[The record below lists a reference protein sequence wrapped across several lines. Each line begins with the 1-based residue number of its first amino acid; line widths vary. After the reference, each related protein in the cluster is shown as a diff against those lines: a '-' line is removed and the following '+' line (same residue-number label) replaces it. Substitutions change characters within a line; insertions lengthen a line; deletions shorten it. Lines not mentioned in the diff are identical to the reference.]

1 MAACCPICN
10 GLQVNETTNTAPEAT
25 EDPEEIRLQ
34 SFELDVSLREWHD
47 SVERGCTTCGLIWRA
62 LLEFDGEQVV
72 SLLKSSIADKSNTGN
87 INTDQED
94 EEDESFEPGLQL
106 RARAGSPLTLAVY
119 GPERGDVYPKLEFY
133 TSCVKTPTQGGS
145 TTFPAIGISED
156 VASTLTLKRC
166 LELCGKWLRSC
177 EQGHSNCMTGISK
190 GLPTRVLDL
199 GDPQGP
205 VSIRLYEPPS
215 GSSARYIALSY
226 CWGQVGNLT
235 TTKSTVAARKAEIPW
250 ALLSNTFRDAVL
262 VARGLMVRYLWIDA
276 LCIVQDSP
284 SDWEFEAS
292 RMANVYENAYL
303 TIATDAARDPT
314 WGILRARESL
324 EPLSVLTRMKNKTTS
339 SLKKRDQRVLH
350 LTDDIYV
357 RRPLDH
363 VDIVMAHVLH
373 DVTFPL
379 LARAWTLQERL
390 LARRTLH
397 FSPFELVWECKE
409 TVFCECQGIF
419 RDSEGLQGNISPKIA
434 YERAGRVDRHEGGR
448 EAQVTNIAKM
458 WSQMVSGYSG
468 RQITFMTDKLPAIS
482 GLAQRFAMRFAV
494 QHTGDPKNIDDK
506 GHGKSWKPVYLAG
519 LWLDDLPCL
528 LCWRAWGH
536 RFEQRAMEYVAPTW
550 SWASLTSP
558 VIWDFSLFTCQ
569 IRAVILHASTT
580 PKGLDSFGRV
590 SNGRL
595 VVRGPVQRAKVDL
608 EGKEQHLVLGL
619 RNERNERVFF
629 VPDHNPPGST
639 RYAEYKP
646 DTPSM
651 SLQRS
656 AFNLSQDETLAC
668 LWVLE
673 DNEADGL
680 YGLVLALP
688 ASESVS
694 RSVDTM
700 NMSELG
706 LDCYDYSVWERI
718 GIITEMSH
726 QYRPDEVPIRS
737 WFHGCQEETIV
748 II

>member
-1 MAACCPICN
+1 MAAHCPICN
-10 GLQVNETTNTAPEAT
+10 DLQVDETSNTAREAT
-25 EDPEEIRLQ
+25 EDPEDIRLQ
-34 SFELDVSLREWHD
+34 SFELDVGLKEWQD
-47 SVERGCTTCGLIWRA
+47 SAERGCTTCGLIWRA
-62 LLEFDGEQVV
+62 LLEFDGEQVL
-72 SLLKSSIADKSNTGN
+72 SLCETWMADENHTEKV
-87 INTDQED
+87 NTDD
-94 EEDESFEPGLQL
+94 EAEEEESFEPGLQL

-133 TSCVKTPTQGGS
+133 TSCVKTPNQGGP

-156 VASTLTLKRC
+156 VASTLTLERC
-166 LELCGKWLRSC
+166 LELCGIWLRSC
-177 EQGHSNCMTGISK
+177 EQVHSHCLTGVSER
-190 GLPTRVLDL
+190 LPTRVLDL

-215 GSSARYIALSY
+215 NSSARYIALSY

-235 TTKSTVAARKAEIPW
+235 TTKSTMAARKAEIPW
-250 ALLSNTFRDAVL
+250 ALLSNTFRDSVL

-276 LCIVQDSP
+276 LCIIQDSS

-292 RMANVYENAYL
+292 RMASVYENAYL

-314 WGILRARESL
+314 WGILRAREPL
-324 EPLSVLTRMKNKTTS
+324 EPLSVITSMKNKAKS

-350 LTDDIYV
+350 LTDNIYA

-397 FSPFELVWECKE
+397 FAPFELIWECKE
-409 TVFCECQGIF
+409 ALFCECQGIF
-419 RDSEGLQGNISPKIA
+419 RDSEGLQGDISPKIA
-434 YERAGRVDRHEGGR
+434 YERAGKVNAHEGGR
-448 EAQVTNIAKM
+448 ETQVTTVAKM

-482 GLAQRFAMRFAV
+482 GLAQRFAPRFAA
-494 QHTGDPKNIDDK
+494 HRTRDPKNNQEK
-506 GHGKSWKPVYLAG
+506 GLGKTGTHVYLAG
-519 LWLDDLPCL
+519 LWLDELPPL

-558 VIWDFSLFTCQ
+558 VIWDFALFTCSPKAT
-569 IRAVILHASTT
+569 ISHASTT
-580 PKGLDSFGRV
+580 PTGLDSFGRV
-590 SNGRL
+590 SNGKI
-595 VVRGPVQRAKVDL
+595 VVHGPVQRAKVDF
-608 EGKEQHLVLGL
+608 EGKQHHLVLGL
-619 RNERNERVFF
+619 RNERDERVFF

-639 RYAEYKP
+639 SYSEYKP
-646 DTPSM
+646 DTSSM

-656 AFNLSQDETLAC
+656 AFSLSQDETLAC

-673 DNEADGL
+673 DIEAGGL

-688 ASESVS
+688 ESESVS
-694 RSVDTM
+694 RSVDAM
-700 NMSELG
+700 EMSQLG
-706 LDCYDYSVWERI
+706 LDCSSVWERI
-718 GIITEMSH
+718 GVITAMSH
-726 QYRPDEVPIRS
+726 QYRPNEVPIRS
-737 WFHGCQEETIV
+737 WFLGCQEETIV

>member
-1 MAACCPICN
+1 MAARCPVCN
-10 GLQVNETTNTAPEAT
+10 DLQVDETTNTASEAT
-25 EDPEEIRLQ
+25 DDPEEIRLQ
-34 SFELDVSLREWHD
+34 SFELDVSLKEWKD
-47 SVERGCTTCGLIWRA
+47 SAERGCMTCGLIWNA
-62 LLEFDGEQVV
+62 LLEFDGEQVL
-72 SLLKSSIADKSNTGN
+72 SLCDSSMEDGENTEKV
-87 INTDQED
+87 NTDGGND
-94 EEDESFEPGLQL
+94 EEESFEPGLQL
-106 RARAGSPLTLAVY
+106 RARASSPLTLAVY

-133 TSCVKTPTQGGS
+133 TSCVQTPHQKWPTK
-145 TTFPAIGISED
+145 FPAIGISED
-156 VASTLTLKRC
+156 LESTLTLERC
-166 LELCGKWLRSC
+166 LELCGRWLRTC
-177 EQGHSNCMTGISK
+177 EQGHPHCLTGISEE
-190 GLPTRVLDL
+190 LPTRVLDL

-205 VSIRLYEPPS
+205 VSVRLYEPPS

-235 TTKSTVAARKAEIPW
+235 TTKSTIAARKAEIPW
-250 ALLSNTFRDAVL
+250 DLLSNTFRDAVL
-262 VARGLMVRYLWIDA
+262 VARGLKVRYLWIDA
-276 LCIVQDSP
+276 LCIIQDSP

-292 RMANVYENAYL
+292 RMASVYENSYL

-314 WGILRARESL
+314 WGILRLRESL
-324 EPLSVLTRMKNKTTS
+324 EPLSVLKSMKNKTKS
-339 SLKKRDQRVLH
+339 PLKKRDLRVLH
-350 LTDDIYV
+350 LKDNIYV

-363 VDIVMAHVLH
+363 VDIVMAQVLH

-397 FSPFELVWECKE
+397 FAPFELIWECKE
-409 TVFCECQGIF
+409 ALFCECQGIF

-434 YERAGRVDRHEGGR
+434 FERAGEVSAHASGR
-448 EAQVTNIAKM
+448 EAQITNIAKM

-468 RQITFMTDKLPAIS
+468 RQITFMSDKLPAIS
-482 GLAQRFAMRFAV
+482 GLAQRFATRFAA
-494 QHTGDPKNIDDK
+494 QEERRPRKDEEK
-506 GHGKSWKPVYLAG
+506 GPGKTEKPVYLAG
-519 LWLDDLPCL
+519 LWLDELSRL

-558 VIWDFSLFTCQ
+558 VIWDFALFTCSP
-569 IRAVILHASTT
+569 RTTILHASTT

-590 SNGRL
+590 SNGKL
-595 VVRGPVQRAKVDL
+595 VVRGPVQRAKLDL

-639 RYAEYKP
+639 RYSEYKP

-656 AFNLSQDETLAC
+656 AFSLFQDETLTC

-673 DNEADGL
+673 DKEAGGI

-688 ASESVS
+688 AGESVS

-700 NMSELG
+700 DMSKLG
-706 LDCYDYSVWERI
+706 LDCSNYSVWERI
-718 GIITEMSH
+718 GIITAMSH
-726 QYRPDEVPIRS
+726 QYRPNKVPIRS
-737 WFHGCQEETIV
+737 WFLGCQEES
-748 II
+748 IIII

>member
-1 MAACCPICN
+1 MAPRCPICN
-10 GLQVNETTNTAPEAT
+10 DLEVDETTNTAPEAT
-25 EDPEEIRLQ
+25 EDPEAIRLQ
-34 SFELDVSLREWHD
+34 SFELDVSLKEWKV
-47 SVERGCTTCGLIWRA
+47 SAERGCMTCGLIWRA
-62 LLEFDGEQVV
+62 LLEFDGEQV
-72 SLLKSSIADKSNTGN
+72 LRLCNSSI
-87 INTDQED
+87 TDD
-94 EEDESFEPGLQL
+94 EETEKVNTYDESEEEESFEAGLQL

-133 TSCVKTPTQGGS
+133 TSCVKNPTQAGS
-145 TTFPAIGISED
+145 TKFPAIGISED
-156 VASTLTLKRC
+156 VESTLTLERC
-166 LELCGKWLRSC
+166 LELCGRWLRAC
-177 EQGHSNCMTGISK
+177 EQGHSHCLTDISER
-190 GLPTRVLDL
+190 LPTRVLDL

-235 TTKSTVAARKAEIPW
+235 TTKSTMAARKAEIPW
-250 ALLSNTFRDAVL
+250 DLLSNTFRDAVL
-262 VARGLMVRYLWIDA
+262 VARGLKVRYLWIDA

-284 SDWEFEAS
+284 SDWEYEAS
-292 RMANVYENAYL
+292 RMASVYENAYL

-324 EPLSVLTRMKNKTTS
+324 EPLSVITSMKNKTKP

-350 LTDDIYV
+350 LTDNIYA

-397 FSPFELVWECKE
+397 FAPFEIIWECKE
-409 TVFCECQGIF
+409 ALFCECQGIF

-434 YERAGRVDRHEGGR
+434 YERAGKVNAHAGGR
-448 EAQVTNIAKM
+448 ETQVTTVAKM

-468 RQITFMTDKLPAIS
+468 RQITFMADKLPAIS
-482 GLAQRFAMRFAV
+482 GLAQRFAPRFSSH
-494 QHTGDPKNIDDK
+494 QTRDPKNNQEK
-506 GHGKSWKPVYLAG
+506 GLGNTGTPVYLAG
-519 LWLDDLPCL
+519 LWLDELPRL

-558 VIWDFSLFTCQ
+558 VIWDFALFTCSPK
-569 IRAVILHASTT
+569 ATILHASTT

-590 SNGRL
+590 SNGRI
-595 VVRGPVQRAKVDL
+595 VVRGPVQRAKVDF

-619 RNERNERVFF
+619 RNERDERVFF
-629 VPDHNPPGST
+629 VPDHNAPGST
-639 RYAEYKP
+639 RYSEYKP

-656 AFNLSQDETLAC
+656 AFSLSQDETLAC

-673 DNEADGL
+673 DIEVDAI

-700 NMSELG
+700 EMSELG
-706 LDCYDYSVWERI
+706 FDCSSYSVWERI
-718 GIITEMSH
+718 GIITAMSH
-726 QYRPDEVPIRS
+726 QYRPNEVPIRS
-737 WFHGCQEETIV
+737 WFRGSQEEKIV